1 MGWCNSHDRKI
12 VSTVQPTHK
21 LVDKTDIFIYFHC
34 LFYKVSSMQKKKILW
49 ADDEI
54 DLLQPHVLFLQ
65 SKGYEVDT
73 VTNGDDAISRVSESA
88 YNIVL
93 LDEMMSG
100 KDGLATLEEIKA
112 ISPQL
117 PVIMITKS
125 EAESLMED
133 AIGQKIDDYL
143 TKPVNPSQILM
154 ACKKILDSK
163 TITTEKLSRKYAE
176 ELHQISADL
185 LNPLDHKD
193 WIDLNIKLFDLDLEL
208 DSGAEPEFRQLLS
221 DQRRECNVEFGKY
234 IERKYSNWVWQREDS
249 PTLSVDLIKKYI
261 MPHIKKGE
269 KIVFLV
275 IDCLRL
281 DQWFTLEPYFYDYF
295 NISRNY
301 YYSILP
307 TATPFSR
314 NAIFSGLYP
323 EEIERKYPEIWS
335 PESENESSLNK
346 NEMELLKQNLQRNG
360 IRLENGLKYFK
371 IVTNEEAKNLEKKL
385 NTLLDTKLLA
395 IVLNFV
401 DILAHSRSDLPILKE
416 IAPDESA
423 FRSLTRSWFE
433 HSIIYNILKE
443 LAKTD
448 FTIYITTDH
457 GSVRGLRGTKVIG
470 DRETSTNLRYKYGRS
485 LKVDKKNAILIK
497 DPADYKLPRFGINTT
512 YIIAKEDYYFIYPTN
527 YHKYLNYY
535 KDSFQHGGASLE
547 EMILPII
554 KLQPK

>member
-1 MGWCNSHDRKI
+1 
-12 VSTVQPTHK
+12 
-21 LVDKTDIFIYFHC
+21 
-34 LFYKVSSMQKKKILW
+34 MQKKKILW

-54 DLLQPHVLFLQ
+54 DLLQPHIIFLE
-65 SKGYEVDT
+65 SKGYEVDS
-73 VTNGDDAISRVSESA
+73 VTNGDDAIARVSNND
-88 YNIVL
+88 YHIVL

-112 ISPQL
+112 ISPHL

-125 EAESLMED
+125 EEESLMED

-176 ELHQISADL
+176 ELYQLSAQL
-185 LNPLDHKD
+185 LNPLDYND
-193 WIDLNIKLFDLDLEL
+193 WIDLNIKLYDLDLDL
-208 DSGAEPEFRQLLS
+208 DSSSQPEFKQLLS
-221 DQRRECNVEFGKY
+221 DQRRECNNEFGKY
-234 IERKYSNWVWQREDS
+234 IERKYSNWVWQKENS
-249 PTLSVDLIKKYI
+249 PTLSVDLVKKYVV
-261 MPHIKKGE
+261 PHLKKKE
-269 KIVFLV
+269 KVVFLV

-295 NISRNY
+295 NITRNY

-314 NAIFSGLYP
+314 NAIFSGLFP
-323 EEIERKYPEIWS
+323 EEIERKYPEVWS
-335 PESENESSLNK
+335 SEGDDESSLNK
-346 NEMELLKQNLQRNG
+346 NEKELLEQNLLKNG
-360 IRLENGLKYFK
+360 IRLEKGLKYFK
-371 IVTNEEAKNLEKKL
+371 LINNEDAKNLEKNY
-385 NTLLDTKLLA
+385 NTLLDTQLLA

-401 DILAHSRSDLPILKE
+401 DVLAHSRSDLPILKE

-433 HSIIYNILKE
+433 HSIIYTILKE
-443 LAKTD
+443 LSKTD
-448 FTIYITTDH
+448 YTVYITTDH

-485 LKVDKKNAILIK
+485 
-497 DPADYKLPRFGINTT
+497 
-512 YIIAKEDYYFIYPTN
+512 
-527 YHKYLNYY
+527 
-535 KDSFQHGGASLE
+535 
-547 EMILPII
+547 
-554 KLQPK
+554 

>member
-1 MGWCNSHDRKI
+1 M
-12 VSTVQPTHK
+12 V
-21 LVDKTDIFIYFHC
+21 
-34 LFYKVSSMQKKKILW
+34 KKRILW

-54 DLLQPHVLFLQ
+54 DLLQPHVMYLQ

-73 VTNGDDAISRVSESA
+73 VTNGDDAITRVGEES

-100 KDGLATLEEIKA
+100 KDGLATLEEIK
-112 ISPQL
+112 ILRPQL

-125 EAESLMED
+125 EEESLMED

-154 ACKKILDSK
+154 ACKKILDRKS
-163 TITTEKLSRKYAE
+163 ITTEKLSKKYAD
-176 ELHQISADL
+176 ELRQISASL
-185 LNPLDHKD
+185 HNPLDHKD

-208 DSGAEPEFRQLLS
+208 DSSSEPEFREMLYE
-221 DQRRECNVEFGKY
+221 QRHECNVEFGKY
-234 IERKYSNWVWQREDS
+234 IEKKYVNWIWQKEDA
-249 PTLSVDLIKKYI
+249 PTLSVDLIKKYVV
-261 MPHIKKGE
+261 PHLKRDE
-269 KIVFLV
+269 KVVFLV

-281 DQWFTLEPYFYDYF
+281 DQWFTLEPFFYDFY
-295 NISRNY
+295 NISRDY

-323 EEIERKYPEIWS
+323 EDIEKKYPEEWS
-335 PESENESSLNK
+335 PGNEDESSLNK
-346 NEMELLKQNLQRNG
+346 NEKELLEQNLKRNG
-360 IRLENGLKYFK
+360 VHLEKGMKYYK
-371 IVTNEEAKNLEKKL
+371 LVSNDDSKNLEKVFSS
-385 NTLLDTKLLA
+385 LLDNQLLA

-416 IAPDESA
+416 IAPNESA

-433 HSIIYNILKE
+433 HSIIFNLLKE
-443 LAKTD
+443 LARSDYTV
-448 FTIYITTDH
+448 YITTDH

-485 LKVDKKNAILIK
+485 LKVEHKNAIYIK
-497 DPADYKLPRFGINTT
+497 NPAEYKLPRFGINTT

-527 YHKYLNYY
+527 YYKYLNYY

-547 EMILPII
+547 EVILPII
-554 KLQPK
+554 RLEPK